1 MLKYPTVT
9 MGNTTGKR
17 IARSHTTAISLASEL
32 ALMLDASGIV
42 TKVMLGVITARSGC
56 KTQKI
61 IINHD
66 QYNLRL
72 NVQQPPTKQEL
83 YVSAPDRDKV
93 IAVITAWCTTKDIPY
108 TVRG

>member
-1 MLKYPTVT
+1 

-17 IARSHTTAISLASEL
+17 IARSHTTAIALASEL
-32 ALMLDASGIV
+32 ALMLDASGVV

-66 QYNLRL
+66 QFNLRL
-72 NVQQPPTKQEL
+72 SVQQPPTKQEL
-83 YVSAPDRDKV
+83 YVSAPNRAQV
-93 IAVITAWCTTKDIPY
+93 ISTIAKWCKERQIDY
-108 TVRG
+108 VVRGD

>member
-1 MLKYPTVT
+1 

-42 TKVMLGVITARSGC
+42 TKVMLGVITARAGC
-56 KTQKI
+56 KTAKI

-66 QYNLRL
+66 QFNLRL
-72 NVQQPPTKQEL
+72 SVQQPPAKQEL
-83 YVSAPDRDKV
+83 YISAPDRTKV
-93 IAVITAWCTTKDIPY
+93 IALIQKWCGEKHIEC
-108 TVRG
+108 VAR